1 MKNLLSIT
9 ASIGEM
15 DTAYIVIAF
24 IAIIVLWVLFKM
36 LSKNKE

>member
-36 LSKNKE
+36 LSKKKE